1 MYGLIHRALQC
12 FAQDNY
18 GDDLWSAVV
27 AEAGLPFHEFEAMLV
42 YPDTYLDGVMGA
54 LSNQLDRTP
63 LQVSEDVGAYLVTH
77 KRMETVRRLL
87 RFGGTTYEEFVLS
100 LDDLHDRVKLALP
113 DLDLPR
119 LEVEAHSHTSLSVVL
134 ESSRQGFGAVLL
146 GMMRAMADDYGT
158 LVVLDLGGALRGGEV
173 LEVVTV
179 ELFEV
184 DFAVGREFGL
194 IAESTAK

>member
-12 FAQDNY
+12 FAQDIY
-18 GDDLWSAVV
+18 GEDLWAAVV
-27 AEAGLPFHEFEAMLV
+27 AEAGLPVQEFEAMLV
-42 YPDTYLDGVMGA
+42 YPDSYLDDVLTA

-100 LDDLHDRVKLALP
+100 LDDLHDRVNLALP

-119 LEVEAHSHTSLSVVL
+119 LEVEVYSQTSISVLL
-134 ESSRQGFGAVLL
+134 EFSRQGFGAVLL
-146 GMMRAMADDYGT
+146 GIMRAMADDYGT
-158 LVVLDLGGALRGGEV
+158 LVVLELGRSSRRGEV
-173 LEVVTV
+173 LEIVTV
-179 ELFEV
+179 ELFKV
-184 DFAVGREFGL
+184 DFAIGRDFDL
-194 IAESTAK
+194 IEGAT